1 MSVNEFD
8 FEKLKNIKIDFPES
22 WVENA
27 LEIPSKEH
35 KKPAPIL
42 FYRYAAGIAACVVMG
57 LAVILTMIFGIGKN
71 NVSLTKPDT
80 DYNSGYSVTPDDTI
94 PSGTGDYN
102 APTDNLPVIFG
113 TDNGTSPAVTE
124 PYEYSE
130 NSDDKA
136 NPAAKPNGQSA
147 NRQAAR
153 GGTQNNGNGNKA
165 QNATASSGDT
175 QPLTDSPTEPPVT
188 QEPPEETVEPWYPP
202 PWEEPTEEEPA
213 TDEPWLEPPTS
224 LLPEHRERE
233 FHFSIYAK
241 LASEDDVVY
250 CKVTDKD
257 GNVVSSGSANLEFY
271 DSVYSLLSYTT
282 CLKASIDDPFKVCF
296 YRADG
301 GVYTTQT
308 IKTRAI
314 NNFNLGYYIR
324 AKY

>member
-1 MSVNEFD
+1 MNEFD

-42 FYRYAAGIAACVVMG
+42 FYRYAAGMAACVVMG
-57 LAVILTMIFGIGKN
+57 LAVILTMFFGIGKN

-80 DYNSGYSVTPDDTI
+80 DYSSGYSVTPDGTI

-188 QEPPEETVEPWYPP
+188 QEPPDETVEPWYPP
-202 PWEEPTEEEPA
+202 PTEENS
-213 TDEPWLEPPTS
+213 PPPETKAPSDYDYPDVFISYSFSTYVDKS
-224 LLPEHRERE
+224 LAQN
-233 FHFSIYAK
+233 S
-241 LASEDDVVY
+241 VY
-250 CKVTDKD
+250 CRIVDENNNNTESMPLY
-257 GNVVSSGSANLEFY
+257 SSGRKVSRQNAGNNKIHLTYVSFNKLIVGKEYSVIFY
-271 DSVYSLLSYTT
+271 NAQGTV
-282 CLKASIDDPFKVCF
+282 LKQGTVRIGNYAAYEI
-296 YRADG
+296 
-301 GVYTTQT
+301 
-308 IKTRAI
+308 
-314 NNFNLGYYIR
+314 
-324 AKY
+324 

>member
-1 MSVNEFD
+1 MNEFD

-80 DYNSGYSVTPDDTI
+80 DYSSGYSVTPDGTI

-102 APTDNLPVIFG
+102 ASSENAPVISG
-113 TDNGTSPAVTE
+113 ADNGTSPAVTE

-136 NPAAKPNGQSA
+136 KPVAKPNGQSA

-165 QNATASSGDT
+165 QKEENSPPPETKAPSDYDYPDVFISYSFSTYVDKSLAQNSVYCRIVDENNNNTESMPLYSSGRKVSR
-175 QPLTDSPTEPPVT
+175 QNAGNNKIHLTYVSFNKLIVGKEYSVIFYNA
-188 QEPPEETVEPWYPP
+188 QGTVLKQG
-202 PWEEPTEEEPA
+202 TV
-213 TDEPWLEPPTS
+213 
-224 LLPEHRERE
+224 R
-233 FHFSIYAK
+233 IGNYA
-241 LASEDDVVY
+241 AYE
-250 CKVTDKD
+250 
-257 GNVVSSGSANLEFY
+257 
-271 DSVYSLLSYTT
+271 
-282 CLKASIDDPFKVCF
+282 I
-296 YRADG
+296 
-301 GVYTTQT
+301 
-308 IKTRAI
+308 
-314 NNFNLGYYIR
+314 
-324 AKY
+324 

>member
-1 MSVNEFD
+1 MNEFD

-80 DYNSGYSVTPDDTI
+80 DYSSGYSVTPDGTI

-188 QEPPEETVEPWYPP
+188 EEPPEETDPWVEPWYPP
-202 PWEEPTEEEPA
+202 PTEYYPPPTETPTVVEPVMEGELSFSTIADTSSVSGYVYCRLEDKNGNVQGNGGLFSNSRRTQKYKTAYADQVILIYDCYYDIDYFKTYTVIFYNSNGDVIKQRTLMIEEPT
-213 TDEPWLEPPTS
+213 
-224 LLPEHRERE
+224 
-233 FHFSIYAK
+233 
-241 LASEDDVVY
+241 
-250 CKVTDKD
+250 
-257 GNVVSSGSANLEFY
+257 
-271 DSVYSLLSYTT
+271 SYQ
-282 CLKASIDDPFKVCF
+282 I
-296 YRADG
+296 
-301 GVYTTQT
+301 
-308 IKTRAI
+308 
-314 NNFNLGYYIR
+314 
-324 AKY
+324 

>member
-1 MSVNEFD
+1 MNEFD

-27 LEIPSKEH
+27 LDIPSKEH

-80 DYNSGYSVTPDDTI
+80 DYSSGYSVTPDGTM

-188 QEPPEETVEPWYPP
+188 QEPPEETDPWVEPWYPP
-202 PWEEPTEEEPA
+202 PTEYYPPPTETPTVVEPVMEGELSFSTIADTSSVSGYVYCRLEDKNGNVQGNGGLFSNSRRTQKYKTAYADQVILIYDCYYDIDYFKTYTVIFYNSNGDVIKQRTLMIEEPT
-213 TDEPWLEPPTS
+213 
-224 LLPEHRERE
+224 
-233 FHFSIYAK
+233 
-241 LASEDDVVY
+241 
-250 CKVTDKD
+250 
-257 GNVVSSGSANLEFY
+257 
-271 DSVYSLLSYTT
+271 SYQ
-282 CLKASIDDPFKVCF
+282 I
-296 YRADG
+296 
-301 GVYTTQT
+301 
-308 IKTRAI
+308 
-314 NNFNLGYYIR
+314 
-324 AKY
+324 

>member
-1 MSVNEFD
+1 MNEFD

-22 WVENA
+22 WMENA

-71 NVSLTKPDT
+71 NVNLTKPDT
-80 DYNSGYSVTPDDTI
+80 DYSSGYSVTPDGTI

-153 GGTQNNGNGNKA
+153 GGTQNNGNGKNA

-188 QEPPEETVEPWYPP
+188 EEPPDETDPWVEPWYPP
-202 PWEEPTEEEPA
+202 PTEYYPPPTETPTTKPA
-213 TDEPWLEPPTS
+213 G
-224 LLPEHRERE
+224 
-233 FHFSIYAK
+233 
-241 LASEDDVVY
+241 EDDLTSYFITYISESLAQGNIYCRLEDENGNIVGGSNIFSYSHRAMKYNMGNGTVRLTYLRYIDKSGGRYNVTFYNSDGVVLKQGSVVVY
-250 CKVTDKD
+250 T
-257 GNVVSSGSANLEFY
+257 GRSH
-271 DSVYSLLSYTT
+271 
-282 CLKASIDDPFKVCF
+282 
-296 YRADG
+296 
-301 GVYTTQT
+301 
-308 IKTRAI
+308 
-314 NNFNLGYYIR
+314 YI
-324 AKY
+324 

>member
-1 MSVNEFD
+1 MNEFD

-35 KKPAPIL
+35 KKPAPVP

-80 DYNSGYSVTPDDTI
+80 DYSPGYSVTPDGTI

-102 APTDNLPVIFG
+102 ASSENAPVIFG
-113 TDNGTSPAVTE
+113 TDNSASLIVTE
-124 PYEYSE
+124 PSE
-130 NSDDKA
+130 NSDINNDNK
-136 NPAAKPNGQSA
+136 NPAAKPGSQSA

-188 QEPPEETVEPWYPP
+188 EEPPEETVEPWYPP
-202 PWEEPTEEEPA
+202 PTEYYPPSTETPTVEPAIEGELSFFTIADASSVSGYVYCRLEDKNGNVQGNGGLFSNSRRTQKYKTAYADQVILIYDCYYDIDYFKTYTVIFYNSNGDVIKQRTLMIEEPT
-213 TDEPWLEPPTS
+213 
-224 LLPEHRERE
+224 
-233 FHFSIYAK
+233 
-241 LASEDDVVY
+241 
-250 CKVTDKD
+250 
-257 GNVVSSGSANLEFY
+257 
-271 DSVYSLLSYTT
+271 SYQ
-282 CLKASIDDPFKVCF
+282 I
-296 YRADG
+296 
-301 GVYTTQT
+301 
-308 IKTRAI
+308 
-314 NNFNLGYYIR
+314 
-324 AKY
+324 

>member
-1 MSVNEFD
+1 MNEFD

-71 NVSLTKPDT
+71 TVSLTKPDT
-80 DYNSGYSVTPDDTI
+80 DYSSGYSVTPDGTI

-130 NSDDKA
+130 NTDDKA

-188 QEPPEETVEPWYPP
+188 QEPPEETDPWVEPWYPP
-202 PWEEPTEEEPA
+202 PTEYYPSPTETPTVEPSMEGELSFFTIADASLASGYVYCRLEDKNGNIQGSGGLFSNSRRTQKYKTAYADQVILIYDCYYDIDYFKTYTVIFYNSNGDVIKQRTLMIEEPT
-213 TDEPWLEPPTS
+213 
-224 LLPEHRERE
+224 
-233 FHFSIYAK
+233 
-241 LASEDDVVY
+241 
-250 CKVTDKD
+250 
-257 GNVVSSGSANLEFY
+257 
-271 DSVYSLLSYTT
+271 SYQ
-282 CLKASIDDPFKVCF
+282 I
-296 YRADG
+296 
-301 GVYTTQT
+301 
-308 IKTRAI
+308 
-314 NNFNLGYYIR
+314 
-324 AKY
+324 

>member
-1 MSVNEFD
+1 MNEFD

-80 DYNSGYSVTPDDTI
+80 DYSSDYSVTPDGTI
-94 PSGTGDYN
+94 PSGTGGYN

-188 QEPPEETVEPWYPP
+188 QEPPEETDPWVEPWYPP
-202 PWEEPTEEEPA
+202 PTEYYPPPTETPTVVEPVMEGELSFSTIADTSSVSGYVYCRLEDKNGNVQGNGGLFSNSRRTQKYKTAYADQVILIYDCYYDIDYFKTYTVIFYNSNGDVIKQRTLMIEEPT
-213 TDEPWLEPPTS
+213 
-224 LLPEHRERE
+224 
-233 FHFSIYAK
+233 
-241 LASEDDVVY
+241 
-250 CKVTDKD
+250 
-257 GNVVSSGSANLEFY
+257 
-271 DSVYSLLSYTT
+271 SYQ
-282 CLKASIDDPFKVCF
+282 I
-296 YRADG
+296 
-301 GVYTTQT
+301 
-308 IKTRAI
+308 
-314 NNFNLGYYIR
+314 
-324 AKY
+324 

>member
-1 MSVNEFD
+1 MNEFD

-80 DYNSGYSVTPDDTI
+80 DYSSGYSVTPDGTI

-153 GGTQNNGNGNKA
+153 GGTQNNGNGKKA

-175 QPLTDSPTEPPVT
+175 QPLTDSP
-188 QEPPEETVEPWYPP
+188 
-202 PWEEPTEEEPA
+202 
-213 TDEPWLEPPTS
+213 
-224 LLPEHRERE
+224 
-233 FHFSIYAK
+233 
-241 LASEDDVVY
+241 
-250 CKVTDKD
+250 
-257 GNVVSSGSANLEFY
+257 
-271 DSVYSLLSYTT
+271 
-282 CLKASIDDPFKVCF
+282 
-296 YRADG
+296 
-301 GVYTTQT
+301 
-308 IKTRAI
+308 
-314 NNFNLGYYIR
+314 
-324 AKY
+324 

>member
-1 MSVNEFD
+1 VNEFD

-35 KKPAPIL
+35 KKPAPIP

-57 LAVILTMIFGIGKN
+57 LAVILTMIFGIGKT

-80 DYNSGYSVTPDDTI
+80 DYSSGYSVTPDGTI
-94 PSGTGDYN
+94 PSGTGGYT

-124 PYEYSE
+124 PSEKNE
-130 NSDDKA
+130 NSV
-136 NPAAKPNGQSA
+136 S
-147 NRQAAR
+147 
-153 GGTQNNGNGNKA
+153 NGNGNSKSKQQSTA
-165 QNATASSGDT
+165 PSNGSATHSPQNGKKPNNGSSSRQGATDPDNSEDETAA
-175 QPLTDSPTEPPVT
+175 PATE
-188 QEPPEETVEPWYPP
+188 EPWLPP
-202 PWEEPTEEEPA
+202 PWEEPTEEWNPYEPA

-314 NNFNLGYYIR
+314 NNFDLGYYIR